1 MIFSEDSR
9 VKIPCILHLARLG
22 YRYLSL
28 KNAVWDEETNI
39 FPELFRAA
47 IARINPDMDSG
58 DLDRL
63 LADVKLLLDNEDLG
77 KAFYERLTERSG
89 IRLIDFADFSN
100 NSFHVVTELTC
111 KNGDDEFRPDITLL
125 INGMPLAFIE
135 VKKPNNREGVLA
147 ERNRIITRSRN
158 PRFRRFINIT
168 QLMVFSNNM
177 EYEDGSPQ
185 PIEGAFYA
193 SSSYDAP
200 AFNYFREEEELN
212 LADLLADEDDALE
225 NEVLRDNNLSVIKHS
240 PEFIS
245 NKSPGTPTNRICTSL
260 FSRERLSFLLQYALA
275 YVNETDGLQKHVMRY
290 PQLFATKA
298 IERKLDAGVRKGI
311 IWHTQGSGKTALAY
325 YNTRFLT
332 DYFQRRGI
340 IPKFYFIVDRID
352 LLTQAQREF
361 LGRGLTV
368 HTIDTREAFARD
380 IKATQALHNHAGK
393 PEITVVNIQKFQDD
407 PDVVRAEDYDIS
419 LQRVYFLDEVHRSYN
434 PKGSF
439 LANLSQSDQHAIK
452 IGLTG
457 TPLLGDDYNSRA
469 LFGDY
474 IHKYYYNASI
484 ADGYTLRLIREEI
497 ATNYK
502 LSLQEALAAVELQQG
517 DIDRKL
523 IYAHPRF
530 VEPMLDYIVNDFE
543 KSRSA
548 LNDATI
554 GGMVICDSAEQARQ
568 MFEIFNTVYAARPQP
583 SFEANDSAQTLI
595 AVRQPDSYA
604 ARTLLENRVKTGAL
618 ILHDVGSKED
628 RKEWVDDFKAGKI
641 DLLFVYNMLLT
652 GFDAR
657 RLKKLYLGR
666 VIRKHNLL
674 QALTRVNRPY
684 KDFRYGYVVD
694 FADIRKEFDATN
706 KAYFDELQAELG
718 DEIEHYSNLFKST
731 EEIAQEIDAI
741 KNILFSFNIEN
752 AEEFSRQISQIQD
765 RATILALK
773 KALTDA
779 RNLYNLIRLQGD
791 YALLQQLDFQKL
803 NQLYRETCNHL
814 DLLNLKDSLESS
826 TDTSNLLNVA
836 LEDVLFMFTK
846 IREEELV
853 LADKLKNTLRQ
864 TREALAD
871 NFDPQDPKFITLKEE
886 LERLFKKKQLN
897 EVTQEEMTANIGALT
912 AIHDK
917 VKELNRQNNL
927 LRAKY
932 RGDAKYTR
940 IHKRLHE
947 RGSLTQIER
956 HLFAALGGI
965 KQQADEQVLQNTQL
979 LANESY
985 FERMMMPIVID
996 EFQTRQK
1003 IALNP
1008 DAARTINQ
1016 LVVTEYMNEFATG
1029 SRSGNNT
1036 GARTW

>member
-583 SFEANDSAQTLI
+583 SFEANDSAQTLT
-595 AVRQPDSYA
+595 AARQPDSYA
-604 ARTLLENRVKTGAL
+604 ARTLLENRVKTSAL

-628 RKEWVDDFKAGKI
+628 RKDWVEDFKAGKI

-731 EEIAQEIDAI
+731 EEIAQEIESI
-741 KNILFSFNIEN
+741 KDILFSFNIEN

-765 RATILALK
+765 RATVLALK

-826 TDTSNLLNVA
+826 TDTSKLLNVA

-853 LADKLKNTLRQ
+853 LADRLKNTLRQ
-864 TREALAD
+864 AREALAD
-871 NFDPQDPKFITLKEE
+871 NFDPRDPQFISLKEE
-886 LERLFKKKQLN
+886 LERLFKKKKLN
-897 EVTQEEMTANIGALT
+897 EVTQEEMTANIGALN

-917 VKELNRQNNL
+917 VKELNRQNDL

-932 RGDAKYTR
+932 RGDAKYAR

-947 RGSLTQIER
+947 RGTLTQTER

-965 KQQADEQVLQNTQL
+965 KQQADDQVLQNTQL

-985 FERMMMPIVID
+985 FGKMMMPIVIG

-1003 IALNP
+1003 ITLNP

-1016 LVVTEYMNEFATG
+1016 LVVAEYMNEFATG
-1029 SRSGNNT
+1029 SRSSNNT
-1036 GARTW
+1036 GAST